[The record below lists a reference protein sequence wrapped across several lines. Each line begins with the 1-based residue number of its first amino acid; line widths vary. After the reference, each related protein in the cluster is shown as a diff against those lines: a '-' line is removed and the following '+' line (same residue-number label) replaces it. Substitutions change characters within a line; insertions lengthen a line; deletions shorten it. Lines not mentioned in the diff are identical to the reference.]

1 MSFRRPH
8 PGVCF
13 FFSDFL
19 APSLPAGYVKDRVEC
34 SALTDTGVVALRL
47 LGVSSFACLRDWLG
61 TGSNAS
67 VFIELAES
75 IINILI
81 SLFIKCLCLYFAKNR
96 GITTR
101 RLVNYFAN
109 GT

>member
-8 PGVCF
+8 PGVSRKGF

-61 TGSNAS
+61 TGSNATR
-67 VFIELAES
+67 
-75 IINILI
+75 N
-81 SLFIKCLCLYFAKNR
+81 
-96 GITTR
+96 TT
-101 RLVNYFAN
+101 L
-109 GT
+109 

>member
-19 APSLPAGYVKDRVEC
+19 APGLPAGYVKDRVEC

-47 LGVSSFACLRDWLG
+47 LVVSSFACLKDWVG
-61 TGSNAS
+61 AGSNAS
-67 VFIELAES
+67 G
-75 IINILI
+75 NITMLEKYYRPL
-81 SLFIKCLCLYFAKNR
+81 LFVDYE
-96 GITTR
+96 
-101 RLVNYFAN
+101 
-109 GT
+109 